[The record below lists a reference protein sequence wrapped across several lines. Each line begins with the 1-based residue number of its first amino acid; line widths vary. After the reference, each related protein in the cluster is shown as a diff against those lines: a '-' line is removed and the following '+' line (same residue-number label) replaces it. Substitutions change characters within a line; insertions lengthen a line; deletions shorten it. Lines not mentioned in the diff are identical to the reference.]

1 MKVLY
6 EELETPEGE
15 RNIISDSES
24 PRQIFFND
32 QGFHQELSDKGRSTC
47 SFKGPG

>member
-15 RNIISDSES
+15 INISIYISDSES
-24 PRQIFFND
+24 PRQND
-32 QGFHQELSDKGRSTC
+32 QGFHQENSDKGRSTC